1 MRHVRAND
9 IYETPYWKGN
19 RLKRDFTNLKTEKF
33 DLIIIGGGIIG
44 TGAARD
50 AALRGLRT
58 LLVEREDFS
67 YGTTSRSTRLIHG
80 GLRYLRMLDFK
91 LVRQDLK
98 EREILLKIAPHL
110 VHRLEFVIPLLRS
123 EPYYRLVLPVGL
135 RLYNILSHGTS
146 LPACHHLSASETLK
160 FEPSL
165 QNTEGLTGAFIYYD
179 GQAEY
184 TERLCIE
191 NVLDAAGK
199 DATILNHALM
209 TKLLQKDGT
218 VSGIQVK
225 DALTGE
231 EYQANGRLVLNTAG
245 PWADLVWQKL
255 GAGFTEKIRKTK
267 GIHLLTRKLAKSALV
282 LFAKSDGRL
291 FFVVPWLDFS
301 LIGTTDTDYTGDLD
315 ELYADKSDV
324 EYLVSEMQHYFPDFK
339 KDDIYFTMA
348 GLRALV
354 PKGNKAQ
361 SNTSRAHKLVDHERR
376 DGIKGFLSIIGGKN
390 TAYRGIAE
398 EAVDLVCKKLN
409 RPAACSTAHTPLP
422 GAPVVS
428 QQYLDKAAQEGGLPP
443 ETVAHLA
450 AIYGSRFASVL
461 KYAAEDKRLGNPI
474 SSGARDILAQV
485 KHAVLEETALSVND
499 FMLRRSFIG
508 LGQSQGLDAVETVAK
523 EMGALLGWSGT
534 EIQQQT
540 GAYRA
545 VAALGQHY
553 RE

>member
-1 MRHVRAND
+1 M
-9 IYETPYWKGN
+9 
-19 RLKRDFTNLKTEKF
+19 KRDFTTLKTEQF
-33 DLIIIGGGIIG
+33 DLIIVGGGIIG
-44 TGAARD
+44 TGVARD

-58 LLVEREDFS
+58 LLVEREDFA

-123 EPYYRLVLPVGL
+123 EPYYRFVLPFGL

-146 LPACHHLSASETLK
+146 LPQCNHLSAAETLTL
-160 FEPSL
+160 EPSL
-165 QNTEGLTGAFIYYD
+165 KDTEGLTGSYLYYD

-184 TERLCIE
+184 TERICIE

-199 DATILNHALM
+199 GATILNHAVM
-209 TKLLQKDGT
+209 TQLLQKDGA
-218 VSGIQVK
+218 VSGIRVK
-225 DALTGE
+225 DTLTGE
-231 EYQANGRLVLNTAG
+231 EYQANGRLILNTAG

-255 GAGFTEKIRKTK
+255 GAGHTEKIRKTK
-267 GIHLLTRKLAKSALV
+267 GIHLLTRKISNSALV

-291 FFVVPWLDFS
+291 FFIVPWLDYS
-301 LIGTTDTDYTGDLD
+301 LIGTTDTDYSGDLD
-315 ELYADKSDV
+315 KLYADKSDV
-324 EYLVSEMQHYFPDFK
+324 DYLLSETQHYFPDFK

-348 GLRALV
+348 GLRALI

-361 SNTSRAHKLVDHERR
+361 SNTSRAHKLIDHEQR

-409 RPAACSTAHTPLP
+409 VKVESSTSHTPLP

-428 QQYLDKAAQEGGLPP
+428 KEDIEKAAQESALSR
-443 ETVAHLA
+443 ETITHLA
-450 AIYGSRFASVL
+450 AIYGSRFTSVL
-461 KYAAEDKRLGNPI
+461 KYAVEDKRLASPI
-474 SSGARDILAQV
+474 SSGARDILAQI
-485 KHAVLEETALSVND
+485 KHAVVEEQALSVND

-523 EMGALLGWSGT
+523 EMGKLLGWNDT
-534 EIQQQT
+534 EIQKQIENF
-540 GAYRA
+540 RA
-545 VAALGQHY
+545 AAALGQRY

>member
-1 MRHVRAND
+1 
-9 IYETPYWKGN
+9 
-19 RLKRDFTNLKTEKF
+19 LKRDFTTLKTEQF
-33 DLIIIGGGIIG
+33 DLIIVGGGIIG
-44 TGAARD
+44 TGVARD

-58 LLVEREDFS
+58 LLVEREDFA

-123 EPYYRLVLPVGL
+123 APYYRFVLPFGL

-146 LPACHHLSASETLK
+146 LPPCNHLSASETLT

-165 QNTEGLTGAFIYYD
+165 SHTEGLTGAFLYYD
-179 GQAEY
+179 CQAEY

-199 DATILNHALM
+199 GAAILNHTVM
-209 TKLLQKDGT
+209 TKLLQKDGV

-225 DALTGE
+225 DTLTGE
-231 EYQANGRLVLNTAG
+231 EYQANGRLILNTAG

-255 GAGFTEKIRKTK
+255 GAGHTEKIRKTK
-267 GIHLLTRKLAKSALV
+267 GIHLLTRKISNSALV

-291 FFVVPWLDFS
+291 FFVVPWLNYS
-301 LIGTTDTDYTGDLD
+301 LIGTTDTDYSGDLD
-315 ELYADKSDV
+315 KLYADKSDV
-324 EYLVSEMQHYFPDFK
+324 DYLLSETQHYFPDFK

-354 PKGNKAQ
+354 PKSNKAQ
-361 SNTSRAHKLVDHERR
+361 SNTSRAHKLIDHEQQ
-376 DGIKGFLSIIGGKN
+376 DSIKGFLSIIGGKN

-398 EAVDLVCKKLN
+398 EAVDLVCKKLDI
-409 RPAACSTAHTPLP
+409 RVACTTAQTPLP
-422 GAPVVS
+422 GAPAVS
-428 QQYLDKAAQEGGLPP
+428 KQDLEKAAQESGLPL

-450 AIYGSRFASVL
+450 AIYGSRYTSVL
-461 KYAAEDKRLGNPI
+461 KYAGEDKRLGKPI
-474 SSGARDILAQV
+474 AAGGRDILAQI
-485 KHAVLEETALSVND
+485 KHAVVAETALSVND

-508 LGQSQGLDAVETVAK
+508 LGQSQGLDAVDTVAR
-523 EMGALLGWSGT
+523 EMGALLGWNGT
-534 EIQQQT
+534 EIQKQT

-545 VAALGQHY
+545 VAALGQHFT
-553 RE
+553 E

>member
-1 MRHVRAND
+1 M
-9 IYETPYWKGN
+9 
-19 RLKRDFTNLKTEKF
+19 KRDFTNLKTEQF

-44 TGAARD
+44 TGVARD

-58 LLVEREDFS
+58 LLVEREDFA

-98 EREILLKIAPHL
+98 EREILLNIAPHL

-123 EPYYRLVLPVGL
+123 APYYRFVLPFGL

-146 LPACHHLSASETLK
+146 LPPCNHLSASETLT

-165 QNTEGLTGAFIYYD
+165 KNTEGLTGSFLYYD
-179 GQAEY
+179 CQAEY

-199 DATILNHALM
+199 GATILNHAVM

-225 DALTGE
+225 DALSGE

-245 PWADLVWQKL
+245 PWADLVWQNL
-255 GAGFTEKIRKTK
+255 EARRAFHIRKTK
-267 GIHLLTRKLAKSALV
+267 GIHLLTRKMSNSALV

-291 FFVVPWLDFS
+291 FFVVPWLNYS

-315 ELYADKSDV
+315 KLYADKEDV
-324 EYLVSEMQHYFPDFK
+324 DYLVSETQHYFPDFK
-339 KDDIYFTMA
+339 KDDIHFTFA

-354 PKGNKAQ
+354 PKGKKQ
-361 SNTSRAHKLVDHERR
+361 SSTSRAHKLVDHELQ
-376 DGIKGFLSIIGGKN
+376 DNIKGFISIIGGKN

-398 EAVDLVCKKLN
+398 ETVDLVCKKLN
-409 RPAACSTAHTPLP
+409 SKATCNTAQTPLP
-422 GAPVVS
+422 GAPAVS
-428 QQYLDKAAQEGGLPP
+428 KQDIEKAAQESGLPI
-443 ETVAHLA
+443 ETITHLT
-450 AIYGSRFASVL
+450 AIYGSRYTSVL
-461 KYAAEDKRLGNPI
+461 KYTREEKRLANLI
-474 SSGARDILAQV
+474 SPGARDILAQI

-499 FMLRRSFIG
+499 FMLRRSFMG
-508 LGQSQGLDAVETVAK
+508 LNQSQGLDALETVAR
-523 EMGALLGWSGT
+523 EMGALLGWNSVET
-534 EIQQQT
+534 QKQI

-545 VAALGQHY
+545 AAALGQHF